1 MGNMPLFLENL
12 KIAVHFADCPPGFVD
27 KRHNKSCPPGG
38 FGAARRVRSLECTKK
53 YCNAA
58 KGCQNELENTSHKTT
73 SGMREWI

>member
-1 MGNMPLFLENL
+1 MPSFLENL
-12 KIAVHFADCPPGFVD
+12 KKLLCILQIVHQNLLTNATM
-27 KRHNKSCPPGG
+27 SCPPGG
-38 FGAARRVRSLECTKK
+38 FGAATRVMCSKCTKK